1 LGRTAPRRLQL
12 RIRLPIP
19 AVNNAKGQTMTK
31 QELAEIIA
39 HAPITACTRCGRT
52 IDQTD
57 AGCRNDVMGKH
68 RWWTGTR
75 REWFSAWRDR

>member
-1 LGRTAPRRLQL
+1 
-12 RIRLPIP
+12 
-19 AVNNAKGQTMTK
+19 MTK